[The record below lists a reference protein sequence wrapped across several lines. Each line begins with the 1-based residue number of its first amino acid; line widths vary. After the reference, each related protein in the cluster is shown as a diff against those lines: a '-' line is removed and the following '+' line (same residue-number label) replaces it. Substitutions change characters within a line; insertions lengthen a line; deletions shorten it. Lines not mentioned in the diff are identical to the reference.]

1 MKILVTGGAGFIG
14 SHLVDK
20 LIKQGNSITV
30 LDNLET
36 SKFTNDYAE
45 FLNGSV
51 LNEDLVSKLVKKVDK
66 VIHLAALVGVFNI
79 VKKPL
84 SGLRTNVLGSEI
96 VIRNCSDQNKP
107 IIITSSSEIYG
118 KNDSNSLNE
127 LSDRIIGIPQK
138 TRWTYSD
145 SKAIEEA
152 FALAYHKEYG
162 LPIKIIRLFNTVG
175 PGQSGEYGMVLPR
188 FFNAALD
195 NRDVEVYGS
204 GSQTRCFMHVEDAV
218 LGICKMVATDDFSG
232 EVFNLGS
239 PEEIS
244 IYDLA
249 LKIIDLT
256 KSDSK
261 ITFKNHEQIY
271 GQNFEDM
278 EKRIPNINKAR
289 NLLNWLPQKN
299 LDDILTDIYKYELN
313 KRD

>member
-1 MKILVTGGAGFIG
+1 
-14 SHLVDK
+14 
-20 LIKQGNSITV
+20 
-30 LDNLET
+30 
-36 SKFTNDYAE
+36 
-45 FLNGSV
+45 
-51 LNEDLVSKLVKKVDK
+51 LVKRTDK
-66 VIHLAALVGVFNI
+66 VIHLAALVGVLNI

-96 VIRNCSDQNKP
+96 VIRNCADHSRP
-107 IIITSSSEIYG
+107 IILTSSSEIYG

-127 LSDRIIGIPQK
+127 LSDRVIGIPQK

-152 FALAYHKEYG
+152 FALAYHKEHG
-162 LPIKIIRLFNTVG
+162 LPVKIVRLFNTVG

-188 FFNAALD
+188 FFNAALM

-218 LGICKMVATDDFSG
+218 SGICKMLATDNFSG

-244 IYDLA
+244 IKNLA
-249 LKIIDLT
+249 MKIIDLT

-261 ITFKNHEQIY
+261 IIHKNHEQIY

-278 EKRIPNINKAR
+278 EKRIPDINKAKS
-289 NLLNWLPQKN
+289 LLNWYPMKN
-299 LDDILTDIYKYELN
+299 LDNILSDMYEYELKN
-313 KRD
+313 ND